1 MCDRENNVSSV
12 FKGGNNQPTRQHFTE
27 AWIKMING
35 IERGKDV
42 TTSCR

>member
-1 MCDRENNVSSV
+1 MGDRGNNVSSV
-12 FKGGNNQPTRQHFTE
+12 FKGGNREPTRQHFTE

-42 TTSCR
+42 TASSR

>member
-1 MCDRENNVSSV
+1 MCDRGNNVSSV
-12 FKGGNNQPTRQHFTE
+12 FKGGNSQPTRQHFTA